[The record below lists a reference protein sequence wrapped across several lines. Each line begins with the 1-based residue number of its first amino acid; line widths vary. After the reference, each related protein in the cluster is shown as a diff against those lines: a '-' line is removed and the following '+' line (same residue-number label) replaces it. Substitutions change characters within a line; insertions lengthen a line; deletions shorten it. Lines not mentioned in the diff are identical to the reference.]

1 MKMNKALNILKQ
13 MPFWFFISVRILL
26 LAVLGLTCIV
36 KIFEKADVI
45 FAFSGETLELFF
57 KYSTLFIFCITWILE
72 IIFSFQLRKKHLF
85 WATVLAGY
93 YIIYRIICFLYEVL

>member
-1 MKMNKALNILKQ
+1 MKMKKALNILKQ
-13 MPFWFFISVRILL
+13 IPFWFFISVRILL
-26 LAVLGLTCIV
+26 LAFLVLAGIT